1 MNDISRAVLPFLIIK
16 LVNSTIHWSLHV
28 LYSMW
33 CAPHTVKGLLT
44 SFFTLGSPLCQF
56 INYIQFE
63 LAKHKKTARIK
74 ELSILRTIG
83 SQKAWRRGLKSS
95 KQGGRKKRRKTRR
108 KRRKSL
114 KKRKKKKTRRK
125 HH

>member
-1 MNDISRAVLPFLIIK
+1 MNDLSRAVLTFLIII
-16 LVNSTIHWSLHV
+16 LVTSTIHWSLHV

-63 LAKHKKTARIK
+63 LAKHYITIWTTAGIAVMGY
-74 ELSILRTIG
+74 IT
-83 SQKAWRRGLKSS
+83 S
-95 KQGGRKKRRKTRR
+95 KFLQQ
-108 KRRKSL
+108 
-114 KKRKKKKTRRK
+114 
-125 HH
+125 

>member
-1 MNDISRAVLPFLIIK
+1 MFISYSHDSLEHKKWTLELAIRLRNNGIDAIID
-16 LVNSTIHWSLHV
+16 
-28 LYSMW
+28 
-33 CAPHTVKGLLT
+33 
-44 SFFTLGSPLCQF
+44 
-56 INYIQFE
+56 QFE

-108 KRRKSL
+108 KRRKSR
-114 KKRKKKKTRRK
+114 KKIRKKKTRRK
-125 HH
+125 HY